1 MPHSASITLTL
12 HVGSLSCPLSHS
24 CESYIRL
31 RDDVMVPAGPGVV
44 EYLVDGKVYR
54 WDVVVPPDA
63 GRVIPV
69 SLAAGVEVRR
79 VTDTGERA

>member
-12 HVGSLSCPLSHS
+12 HVGSGSYPLSHS

-31 RDDVMVPAGPGVV
+31 RDDVRVTAGPGIV

-54 WDVVVPPDA
+54 WDVVVPENA
-63 GRVIPV
+63 GQVIPV
-69 SLAAGVEVRR
+69 QLSAGTKVEPC
-79 VTDTGERA
+79 ES